1 MHGRSR
7 TRNRTV
13 GALGWGSMTR
23 RDEANATSFYRILAS
38 ALVQSSTSPLQRTLS
53 LIIDYHRLRLDES
66 NPRQDRSSLGSA
78 PFSSSSDDPKQFM
91 ASCCVA
97 PRVVPSCCCRSMR
110 SDWTLVEV
118 HTAFVSATLLW
129 MDALDGKPSLAGS
142 SSVSL
147 RGGFEERT
155 TLLVTDLV
163 DA

>member
-1 MHGRSR
+1 
-7 TRNRTV
+7 
-13 GALGWGSMTR
+13 
-23 RDEANATSFYRILAS
+23 
-38 ALVQSSTSPLQRTLS
+38 
-53 LIIDYHRLRLDES
+53 
-66 NPRQDRSSLGSA
+66 
-78 PFSSSSDDPKQFM
+78 
-91 ASCCVA
+91 
-97 PRVVPSCCCRSMR
+97 MR